1 MKFFHL
7 LLVLTTL
14 PIAAEAERAM
24 VLVVSEPGN
33 AAYETEFRRQAGVW
47 QDLAGKAK
55 MDVRTIGLGEISPA
69 GDRPE
74 LEKTLAEIPKTGGD
88 LWLVWIGHGS
98 FDGRTANF
106 NLRGKDIDAES
117 LKRLLE
123 PIERRLILLHLF
135 SASAPFVPV
144 LAGPDRVIVSS
155 GRSGSERNHSRFGAK
170 FADALTSPAAD
181 LDLDGSLSLLEAT
194 LHASAGTRAFYED
207 AQRVLQEHATLDDN
221 GDGRPTA
228 ADAFKGLRSDADGA
242 VAREIY
248 FLTST
253 ADPLPPEAR
262 EKRAALELA
271 IDALRKRK
279 ASLPENKY
287 YDELEKLML
296 EMAKLYALTP

>member
-1 MKFFHL
+1 MKIFL
-7 LLVLTTL
+7 LLLFHSTRL
-14 PIAAEAERAM
+14 IAAGERGM
-24 VLVVSEPGN
+24 LLVVSEPGS
-33 AAYETEFRRQAGVW
+33 AAYDTEFRRQAGVW
-47 QDLAGKAK
+47 QELAGKAK
-55 MDVRTIGLGEISPA
+55 MDVRTIGLGEVSPE
-69 GDRPE
+69 GDRPK
-74 LEKTLAEIPKTGGD
+74 LEKALAEIPKIGGD

-123 PIERRLILLHLF
+123 PIKRRLVILNLF
-135 SASAPFVPV
+135 SASAPFLPA
-144 LAGPDRVIVSS
+144 LAGPERVIVSA

-170 FADALTSPAAD
+170 FADALTAPAAD

-221 GDGRPTA
+221 GDGRPTP

-242 VAREIY
+242 VAREIF
-248 FLTST
+248 FLTNK

-279 ASLPENKY
+279 ASLPEA
-287 YDELEKLML
+287 E
-296 EMAKLYALTP
+296 YAQSCVTT

>member
-1 MKFFHL
+1 M
-7 LLVLTTL
+7 
-14 PIAAEAERAM
+14 
-24 VLVVSEPGN
+24 
-33 AAYETEFRRQAGVW
+33 
-47 QDLAGKAK
+47 
-55 MDVRTIGLGEISPA
+55 
-69 GDRPE
+69 
-74 LEKTLAEIPKTGGD
+74 
-88 LWLVWIGHGS
+88 WIGHGS

-123 PIERRLILLHLF
+123 PIKRRLVILNLF
-135 SASAPFVPV
+135 SASAPFLPA
-144 LAGPDRVIVSS
+144 LAGPERVIVSA

-170 FADALTSPAAD
+170 FADALTAPAAD

-221 GDGRPTA
+221 GDGRPTP

-242 VAREIY
+242 VAREIF
-248 FLTST
+248 FLTNK

-279 ASLPENKY
+279 ASLPEAEY
-287 YDELEKLML
+287 YDGLEKLMR
-296 EMAKLYALTP
+296 EMAKLYAPTP

>member
-1 MKFFHL
+1 MKIFL
-7 LLVLTTL
+7 LLLFHSTRL
-14 PIAAEAERAM
+14 IAAGERAM
-24 VLVVSEPGN
+24 LLVVSEPGS
-33 AAYETEFRRQAGVW
+33 AAYDTEFRRQAGVW
-47 QDLAGKAK
+47 QELAGKAK
-55 MDVRTIGLGEISPA
+55 MDVRTIGLGEVSPE
-69 GDRPE
+69 GDRPQ
-74 LEKTLAEIPKTGGD
+74 LEKALAEIPKTGGD

-123 PIERRLILLHLF
+123 PIKRRFVILNLF
-135 SASAPFVPV
+135 SASAPFLPA
-144 LAGPDRVIVSS
+144 LAGPERVIVSA

-170 FADALTSPAAD
+170 FADALTAPAAD

-221 GDGRPTA
+221 GDGRPTP

-242 VAREIY
+242 VAREIF
-248 FLTST
+248 FLTNK

-279 ASLPENKY
+279 ASLPEAEY
-287 YDELEKLML
+287 YDGLEKLMR
-296 EMAKLYALTP
+296 EMAKLYAPTP

>member
-1 MKFFHL
+1 MKIFL
-7 LLVLTTL
+7 LLLFHSTRL
-14 PIAAEAERAM
+14 IAAGERGM
-24 VLVVSEPGN
+24 LLVVSEPGS
-33 AAYETEFRRQAGVW
+33 AAYDTEFRRQAGVW
-47 QDLAGKAK
+47 QELAGKAK
-55 MDVRTIGLGEISPA
+55 MVVRTIGLGEVSPE
-69 GDRPE
+69 GDRPQ
-74 LEKTLAEIPKTGGD
+74 LEKVLAEIPKTGGD
-88 LWLVWIGHGS
+88 LWLVWMGHGS

-106 NLRGKDIDAES
+106 NLRGKDIDTES

-123 PIERRLILLHLF
+123 PIKRRLVILNLF
-135 SASAPFVPV
+135 SASAPFLPA
-144 LAGPDRVIVSS
+144 LAGPERVIVSA

-170 FADALTSPAAD
+170 FADALTAPAAD

-221 GDGRPTA
+221 GDGRPTP

-242 VAREIY
+242 VAREIF
-248 FLTST
+248 FLTNK

-279 ASLPENKY
+279 ASLPEA
-287 YDELEKLML
+287 E
-296 EMAKLYALTP
+296 YAQSCVTT

>member
-1 MKFFHL
+1 MKIFL
-7 LLVLTTL
+7 LLLFHSTRL
-14 PIAAEAERAM
+14 IAAGERGM
-24 VLVVSEPGN
+24 LLVVSEPGS
-33 AAYETEFRRQAGVW
+33 AAYDTEFRRQAGVW
-47 QDLAGKAK
+47 QELAGKAK
-55 MDVRTIGLGEISPA
+55 MDVRTIGLREVSPE
-69 GDRPE
+69 GDRPK
-74 LEKTLAEIPKTGGD
+74 LEKALAEIPKIGGD

-123 PIERRLILLHLF
+123 PIKRRLVILNLF
-135 SASAPFVPV
+135 SASAPFLPA
-144 LAGPDRVIVSS
+144 LAGPERVIVSA

-170 FADALTSPAAD
+170 FADALTAPAAD

-221 GDGRPTA
+221 GDGRPTP

-242 VAREIY
+242 VAREIF
-248 FLTST
+248 FLTNK

-279 ASLPENKY
+279 ASLPEAEY
-287 YDELEKLML
+287 YDGLEKLMR
-296 EMAKLYALTP
+296 EMAKLYAPTP

>member
-1 MKFFHL
+1 MKIFL
-7 LLVLTTL
+7 LLLFHSTRL
-14 PIAAEAERAM
+14 IAADERAM
-24 VLVVSEPGN
+24 LLVVSEPGS
-33 AAYETEFRRQAGVW
+33 AAYDTEFRRQAGVW
-47 QDLAGKAK
+47 QELAGKAK
-55 MDVRTIGLGEISPA
+55 MDVRTIGLGEVSPE
-69 GDRPE
+69 GDRPQ
-74 LEKTLAEIPKTGGD
+74 LEKALAEIPKTGGD

-123 PIERRLILLHLF
+123 PIKRRLIILNLF
-135 SASAPFVPV
+135 SASAPFLPA
-144 LAGPDRVIVSS
+144 LAGPERVIVSA

-170 FADALTSPAAD
+170 FADALTAPAAD

-221 GDGRPTA
+221 GDGRPTP

-242 VAREIY
+242 VAREIF
-248 FLTST
+248 FLTNK

-279 ASLPENKY
+279 TSLQEAEY
-287 YDELEKLML
+287 YDGLEKLMR
-296 EMAKLYALTP
+296 EMAKLYAPTP